1 MRFLPVAAVLP
12 LLIAAAPPSGVP
24 QKKLTIERIFASP
37 DLSGPKP
44 RVLKLSPDGRH
55 ATMLKPRDTDRER
68 FDLWAMDTSTGQLRM
83 LVDSTKIGGGEIS
96 EAEKMRRERNRV
108 GGSKGIVEYEWAPD
122 GKSVLTPVDGDLYL
136 ADVATGAIRRLTNTK
151 ATEIDAHVSEGGR
164 YVSFVRDQ
172 NLYAIDLRSGAEKP
186 LTTDGK
192 DTVTCGTAE
201 FVAQEEMDRHTGTWW
216 APGDGRVAVECYDE
230 AKVAV
235 VTRAA
240 IGANGTKV
248 YEQRYPA
255 AGTPNVA
262 VTLWVIDPVSGRRA
276 KVDLGPDPDIYLARV
291 DWSKDGRTL
300 YVQRE
305 SRDQKRLDLLAVDP
319 ATGVARIV
327 LTETAKTWINLND
340 DFKPLKDGSFIWGS
354 ERTGFHHLYRWANGQ
369 LAPITHG
376 DWVMTGLIGVNE
388 ATHQLYF
395 TGNKDGVLE
404 HHVYSVDYLNPGEP
418 ERLTETGYWNSGDMD
433 KNGTRLLVSRSS
445 PDQPPQVYL
454 ADTSGQRIAWV
465 EQNELDAS
473 HPYAPY
479 LAAHRPIKFG
489 TLKAADGTT
498 LYWEMITPVLKPG
511 KKYPVFFEHYGGPGT
526 GQQVSKA
533 WASPMRQYWVSKGW
547 IYFQIDNR
555 GSYNRG
561 KAFEDHIY
569 HAMGTVEVA
578 DQAAGARWL
587 QKQPFVDPKR
597 IATYGWSY
605 GGYMTLKMLE
615 QAPKGLYAAGV
626 VGAPV
631 TKWEL
636 YDTHYTERYLGN
648 PAIDPKPYQSSDALE
663 GALKISEP
671 FLLIHG
677 MSDDNVVFQNS
688 TLLADRLQAADRPFE
703 MMFYVGQ
710 THRPA
715 GEGRQAH
722 VQNTIERFFN
732 EKVLGKVAD

>member
-1 MRFLPVAAVLP
+1 MRFLCLAAVAP
-12 LLIAAAPPSGVP
+12 LLLALAPPPGDP
-24 QKKLTIERIFASP
+24 QKKLTIERIYASP
-37 DLSGPKP
+37 PISGQTP
-44 RVLKLSPDGRH
+44 RLLKLSPDGRY
-55 ATMLKPRDTDRER
+55 AALLQPRKEDRER

-96 EAEKMRRERNRV
+96 EAEKMRRERARV

-122 GKSVLTPVDGDLYL
+122 GKSILAPVDGDLYL
-136 ADVATGAIRRLTNTK
+136 ADVAAGAVRRLTNTP

-172 NLYAIDLRSGAEKP
+172 NLYAIDLTTGAERP
-186 LTTDGK
+186 LTTEGK
-192 DTVTCGTAE
+192 GTVTCGTAE
-201 FVAQEEMDRHTGTWW
+201 FVAQEEMARRTGTWW
-216 APGDGRVAVECYDE
+216 APGDSRVAVECYDE
-230 AKVAV
+230 AKVEV

-248 YEQRYPA
+248 YDQRYPA

-262 VTLWVIDPVSGRRA
+262 VTLWLMNPDGSGRA
-276 KVDLGPDPDIYLARV
+276 KVDLGSNPDIYLARV

-305 SRDQKRLDLLAVDP
+305 SRDQKQLELLAIDP
-319 ATGVARIV
+319 ASGASRTV
-327 LTETAKTWINLND
+327 LSETSKTWINLND
-340 DFKPLKDGSFIWGS
+340 DFHPLKDGSFIWGS
-354 ERTGFHHLYRWANGQ
+354 ERSGFHHLYRFVDGQ
-369 LAPITHG
+369 LTPITHG
-376 DWVMTGLIGVNE
+376 DWTMTGLVGVDEPN
-388 ATHQLYF
+388 HRLFF
-395 TGNKDGVLE
+395 TANKDGVLE
-404 HHVYSVDYLNPGEP
+404 QHVYSVDYLSPGEP
-418 ERLTETGYWNSGDMD
+418 QRLTEAGYWNAADMD
-433 KNGTRLLVSRSS
+433 KAGTRLLIARSS

-454 ADTSGQRIAWV
+454 ADDSGKRLAWV
-465 EQNELDAS
+465 EQNRLDAA

-479 LAAHRPIKFG
+479 MAAHRPVKFG
-489 TLKAADGTT
+489 TLKASDGSN
-498 LYWEMITPVLKPG
+498 LHWEMITPPLKAG
-511 KKYPVFFEHYGGPGT
+511 KKYPVFFEHYGGPGS
-526 GQQVSKA
+526 QQVKRA
-533 WASPMRQYWVSKGW
+533 WMNPMAQYWASKGW

-555 GSYNRG
+555 GSPNRG
-561 KAFEDHIY
+561 RAFEDQIY
-569 HAMGTVEVA
+569 HAMGSVEVE
-578 DQAAGARWL
+578 DQGTAGRWL
-587 QKQPFVDPKR
+587 QKQRFVDAKK

-615 QAPKGLYAAGV
+615 TAPKGLYAAGV

-648 PAIDPKPYQSSDALE
+648 PAIDPKPYESSDALKD
-663 GALKISEP
+663 ALKIDEP

-688 TLLADRLQAADRPFE
+688 TLLADELQAADRPFE

-722 VQNTIERFFN
+722 VQNTIERFLN
-732 EKVLGKVAD
+732 EKVLGK